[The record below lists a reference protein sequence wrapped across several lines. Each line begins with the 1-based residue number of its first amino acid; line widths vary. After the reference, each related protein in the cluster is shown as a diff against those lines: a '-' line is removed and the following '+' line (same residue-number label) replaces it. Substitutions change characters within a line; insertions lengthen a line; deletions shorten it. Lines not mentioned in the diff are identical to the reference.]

1 MKRVIYLHHSS
12 APQKFS
18 INIYKDAKGSTRQS
32 SRERR
37 FQVPLVSELTRRI
50 ELMGSY
56 QYRHLRNNQ
65 PSLNSYA
72 ISRRSW
78 EKDQVCRAAGVRT
91 ESRT

>member
-1 MKRVIYLHHSS
+1 MKRVNYLHDNA

-18 INIYKDAKGSTRQS
+18 INIYKEAKGSTRQS
-32 SRERR
+32 SRESRL
-37 FQVPLVSELTRRI
+37 QVSELTRRI